1 MIAKTL
7 DSETVNAA
15 YGALILKNIQDK
27 VNADA
32 VVPDSPADSRVSIS
46 FYTRVQ
52 ASTPVARQRRFRG
65 RLGK

>member
-27 VNADA
+27 AEADA
-32 VVPDSPADSRVSIS
+32 RSADPDTVRIS
-46 FYTRVQ
+46 FYTRAQ
-52 ASTPVARQRRFRG
+52 ESATVARKRRFRG

>member
-46 FYTRVQ
+46 FYTRVP
-52 ASTPVARQRRFRG
+52 AGSAKPRQRVRRG
-65 RLGK
+65 RLG

>member
-1 MIAKTL
+1 MIPDIK

-46 FYTRVQ
+46 FYTRVP
-52 ASTPVARQRRFRG
+52 ASAPVTRQRRFRG

>member
-27 VNADA
+27 AEADA
-32 VVPDSPADSRVSIS
+32 RRDNPDAPVRIS
-46 FYTRVQ
+46 FYTRAQ
-52 ASTPVARQRRFRG
+52 ESATVARKRRFRG